1 MNETADGD
9 EISQSNSIPA
19 TVIEESSAVPARPS
33 EALLIEFLAR
43 ESWPSQHARVFCV
56 TVGRAQLAAWATREM
71 RADSVDCLLLD
82 LYQARECRR
91 LHGGREGLRILCQ
104 PDPPDGPFDVALLPL
119 SAFGDGEW
127 TRDLLQSVHARLVEG
142 GRLWASTDSPS
153 DKWLRTEL
161 ERLFDRVSAHVQKQ
175 GVVYVAKKTGP
186 GPRKKL
192 KDYSAEFRFRDGGRL
207 LRVFTRPGVF
217 SHRHLDTGARALI
230 EKVVVNPGD
239 QVADLGCGAGVVA
252 LAIAAREPTCRVT
265 AVDSSARAVECT
277 RRNAELNELPNIEV
291 RHDADGNCGE
301 PGAFDLVVGNPP
313 YYSNHQIAAIFV
325 DGARAALRPGGL
337 LQIVTK
343 DARWYCENL
352 VDDFEEIQ
360 VEPSRAYLIV
370 SARRR

>member
-1 MNETADGD
+1 
-9 EISQSNSIPA
+9 
-19 TVIEESSAVPARPS
+19 
-33 EALLIEFLAR
+33 
-43 ESWPSQHARVFCV
+43 
-56 TVGRAQLAAWATREM
+56 
-71 RADSVDCLLLD
+71 
-82 LYQARECRR
+82 
-91 LHGGREGLRILCQ
+91 
-104 PDPPDGPFDVALLPL
+104 

-127 TRDLLQSVHARLVEG
+127 TRDLLQSVHERLVEG
-142 GRLWASTDSPS
+142 GRLWASTDSPR

-175 GVVYVAKKTGP
+175 GVVYVARKTGP

-192 KDYSAEFRFRDGGRL
+192 KDYSAEFRFRDGERL
-207 LRVFTRPGVF
+207 LRVVTRPGVF

-230 EKVVVNPGD
+230 EKVVVRPGD
-239 QVADLGCGAGVVA
+239 RVADIGCGAGVVA
-252 LAIAAREPTCRVT
+252 LALAAREPTCRVT
-265 AVDSSARAVECT
+265 AVDSNARAVECT
-277 RRNAELNELPNIEV
+277 RRNAELNEFSNIEV
-291 RHDADGNCGE
+291 RHDADGCCGE
-301 PGAFDLVVGNPP
+301 PGTFDLVVGNPP

-352 VDDFEEIQ
+352 VDDFDEIQ